1 MRPAGPTVGTRF
13 PDLGWAWPSGDLDLL
28 LRAVAASDEDAAFAA
43 ARTWLSG
50 HDIDAAGFREHRL
63 LAALSE
69 RFGKRLAAFP
79 AQPRLAGLQRMLW
92 TRSRLA
98 MREAEPVLAALAA
111 SGVPVMLMKGAA
123 RVAIEP
129 GAERSRISHDIDL
142 LVPPSS
148 MDAAFDCLVAGGW
161 EPATGV
167 STHFLRGRLGTV
179 RALNFLRGD
188 HGDVDLHQAAYH
200 PVHANAG
207 DDAALWQRAVD
218 ARFAGA
224 AVRVPSTADR
234 LALAIAHGSLDAHAH
249 SDWLVDCHA
258 AARRDDVDW
267 STFLSVVDARGLAV
281 SAAIALSYLASAI
294 GSPVPPAVVDRLV
307 AKARGRPLVERLS
320 VLLQARPRREDDR
333 FLPLARGLAKLRRM
347 RAGPKPQG
355 VPDDLLR
362 GRASAAARSGASD
375 AVPRLRAELPGA
387 PVLSGRRRI
396 RLVLDCHVPA
406 TRRRIEFELRSPGGH
421 IARLRYRK
429 IDRRAGT
436 RRVIFEGDVTCRDD
450 GPWVLEARPARY
462 LRRGASPEDVAL
474 YGAVPFSIV
483 EAPAGGRSAIIE
495 REPRGSS
502 R

>member
-1 MRPAGPTVGTRF
+1 MTSAASDVGGRF
-13 PDLGWAWPSGDLDLL
+13 PDLGWAWPAGDLDLL
-28 LRAVAASDEDAAFAA
+28 IRAVAASDEDSAFAA
-43 ARTWLSG
+43 ARTWLTG
-50 HDIDAAGFREHRL
+50 HDIDVVGFREHRL

-111 SGVPVMLMKGAA
+111 SGIPVMLMKGAA

-142 LVPPSS
+142 LVPPAS

-167 STHFLRGRLGTV
+167 STHYLRGRLGAI

-200 PVHANAG
+200 PVHANAE
-207 DDAALWQRAVD
+207 DDAALWRRAVD
-218 ARFAGA
+218 ARFAGV

-234 LALAIAHGSLDAHAH
+234 LALSIAHGSLDAHAH
-249 SDWLVDCHA
+249 SDWLVDCDA
-258 AARRDDVDW
+258 AARRDDIDW
-267 STFLSVVDARGLAV
+267 SIFLSVVDARGLTV

-294 GSPVPPAVVDRLV
+294 GSPVPRAVVDGLV
-307 AKARGRPLVERLS
+307 AKARGRPLVERMA

-355 VPDDLLR
+355 VLEDLLR
-362 GRASAAARSGASD
+362 GRAAAARPSQSD
-375 AVPRLRAELPGA
+375 SVPRLRADLPGA
-387 PVLSGRRRI
+387 RALSGRI
-396 RLVLDCHVPA
+396 PLRLVLDCHVPA
-406 TRRRIEFELRSPGGH
+406 TRRRIEFELRSPDGH

-429 IDRRAGT
+429 IDRRAGI
-436 RRVIFEGDVTCRDD
+436 RRVIFEGVVSCRGD
-450 GPWVLEARPARY
+450 GPWELEARPARY

-474 YGAVPFSIV
+474 SGAVPFSIV
-483 EAPAGGRSAIIE
+483 EADAGGRSAIIA
-495 REPRGSS
+495 RDSPASS
-502 R
+502 G